1 MDDDARRV
9 QDAAQARPD
18 ARLQLGRRPRDEV
31 AGGKARLDVLAGP
44 GEGRAGRVD
53 DEGSPVPLDERGELV
68 SPDQL
73 VHGGKLAKRIRRHGR
88 PMIVT
93 AFLANLRCS

>member
-1 MDDDARRV
+1 MRASSS
-9 QDAAQARPD
+9 AAVRATRSP
-18 ARLQLGRRPRDEV
+18 
-31 AGGKARLDVLAGP
+31 AGKPALDVLAGP
-44 GEGRAGRVD
+44 RESRAGRVD

-73 VHGGKLAKRIRRHGR
+73 VDGGQLAKGVRRHGT

-93 AFLANLRCS
+93 AFLANLPCS